1 MSMVAVERARVFCAW
16 LGVKIPILMG
26 PMAGSSP
33 PALAA
38 AVAEEGGVGALGAVL
53 MSAEDIVAW
62 TAAFRA
68 LSTGALQINTWIP
81 AALPDLDADRLT
93 RLRDRLRA
101 FGHDVSPV
109 AAGAAGQD
117 FDAQCAA
124 IIALR
129 PQIASSIMGLWP
141 PEIARRLKD
150 SGILWFA
157 NVSSVAE
164 AIQAEAAGADAVVV
178 SGVEAGGHR
187 PAFDPDTADRMGGT
201 LFSLLPIVADRVRIP
216 IIAAGAIADG
226 RALAAALT
234 LGASAV
240 QVGTAFLRS
249 PEAQT
254 PGPWSQALARTL
266 PEDTVQTRA
275 FTGRLARAIRNE
287 WTQTS
292 DAETLAY
299 PYQRAAL
306 AGMRAAAAKAQDSRF
321 MQMWAG
327 QAASLAREEPA
338 GRIVSRLWREAQTL
352 LG

>member
-1 MSMVAVERARVFCAW
+1 MAGLQRARDFCTW
-16 LGVKIPILMG
+16 LGINKPILMG

-53 MSAEDIVAW
+53 MSAQEIVSW
-62 TAAFRA
+62 TAAFR
-68 LSTGALQINTWIP
+68 TMTNGVLQINTWIP
-81 AALPDLDADRLT
+81 SSPAVIDADKFD
-93 RLRDRLRA
+93 RLRDRLTG
-101 FGHDVSPV
+101 FGHEIGPLEPS
-109 AAGAAGQD
+109 ANGQD
-117 FDAQCAA
+117 FNAQCQA
-124 IIALR
+124 ILSVR
-129 PQIASSIMGLWP
+129 PQVASSIMGLWP
-141 PEIARRLKD
+141 SEVALQMKKA
-150 SGILWFA
+150 GILWFA
-157 NVSSVAE
+157 NISSVAE
-164 AIQAEAAGADAVVV
+164 AMAAEAAGADAIVV

-187 PAFDPDTADRMGGT
+187 PSFDALAAAHMNGT
-201 LFSLLPIVADRVRIP
+201 LFSLLPIVADRVRVP
-216 IIAAGAIADG
+216 VIAAGAIADG

-240 QVGTAFLRS
+240 QIGTALLRS

-254 PGPWSQALARTL
+254 SRALSQALAQTL

-292 DAETLAY
+292 EAETLDY

-306 AGMRAAAAKAQDSRF
+306 AKMRTAAAKAQDVRF

-338 GRIVSRLWREAQTL
+338 GAIVSRIWREAQAAMS
-352 LG
+352 